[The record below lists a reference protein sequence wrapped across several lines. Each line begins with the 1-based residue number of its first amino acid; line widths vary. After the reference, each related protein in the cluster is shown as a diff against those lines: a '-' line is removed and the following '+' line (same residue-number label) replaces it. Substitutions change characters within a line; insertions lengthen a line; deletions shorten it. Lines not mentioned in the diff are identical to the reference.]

1 MDHEAAARALL
12 RDWKKLADKAPKEHS
27 EYVAGIKRR
36 IETAI
41 RAGDEMSFEA
51 LAAEVKNRLAKDEW
65 RDLFLSAAT
74 AIFSL
79 INKD

>member
-1 MDHEAAARALL
+1 MDSESAAKALL
-12 RDWKKLADKAPKEHS
+12 RDWKRLSDRAPKEHAD
-27 EYVAGIKRR
+27 YVAGIRKR
-36 IETAI
+36 IEAAI
-41 RAGDEMSFEA
+41 KAGDEMSFEA

-79 INKD
+79 LNRD